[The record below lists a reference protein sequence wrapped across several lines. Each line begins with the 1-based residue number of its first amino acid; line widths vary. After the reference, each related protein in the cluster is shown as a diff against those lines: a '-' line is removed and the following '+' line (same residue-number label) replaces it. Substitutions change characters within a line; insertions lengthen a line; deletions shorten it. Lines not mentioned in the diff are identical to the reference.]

1 MTEQN
6 KLQGTPETNSK
17 MAQPLEKEM
26 ASVIQQ
32 LRRLNRRIDKLNH
45 RLAELPETQGKSLTV
60 DGGDRQEKKGD
71 NSLSV
76 LYRLPRPIKKFNFDL
91 LLVKDEKEGDSY
103 GITLLFP
110 NYKMLLL
117 SLVIALGL
125 NAFFIPPARS
135 PENILPQEIDRVEN
149 IDPGGGAKSEE
160 N

>member
-1 MTEQN
+1 MLQQN
-6 KLQGTPETNSK
+6 KLQATPETNSK
-17 MAQPLEKEM
+17 MAQQLEKEM
-26 ASVIQQ
+26 APVIHQ

-45 RLAELPETQGKSLTV
+45 RLAELAEKQGKSLAG
-60 DGGDRQEKKGD
+60 DCGDRQEKKED

-76 LYRLPRPIKKFNFDL
+76 LYRLPGPIKKFNWDL
-91 LLVKDEKEGDSY
+91 VLVKDEKEAESY

-125 NAFFIPPARS
+125 NAFFTLPANT

-149 IDPGGGAKSEE
+149 IDPGDASKPEE